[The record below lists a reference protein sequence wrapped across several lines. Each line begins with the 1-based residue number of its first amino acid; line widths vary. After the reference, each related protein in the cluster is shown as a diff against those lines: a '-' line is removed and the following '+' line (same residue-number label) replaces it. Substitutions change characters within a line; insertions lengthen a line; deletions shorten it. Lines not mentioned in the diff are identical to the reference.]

1 MKIMQ
6 SWRILAPKNLI
17 WGVCTILVILI
28 LAILPV
34 WGNQFQAGQTIT
46 IGSELVREDDI
57 YLAGET
63 ITIDGTIRG
72 DVVVAGRR
80 IAINGTVEGDV
91 IAAGQTIS
99 IKGKVGDDLRLAAG
113 VLQIGENAQVTD
125 DTLAAGFSLETQTN
139 SNIGGNLHF
148 FGAQALLTGSI
159 AQNLKGVMGALEL
172 GGTVERDVEVIVG
185 QAQINPPAFGREPSL
200 PIPELEPGLT
210 LTDSATIG
218 GKLSYQSP
226 REATMAEGAQVN
238 GPIEYERIEVVTQ
251 PTPTELALAQLR
263 RLSSLT
269 LIAWLWFK
277 FLPNWMPT
285 LARMIQN
292 RPWPSLGW
300 GIVTVF
306 VVGASAFAIFIGI
319 LSLVFLL
326 ALTLSNLIFPVL
338 SLGLLA
344 YFTLLIG
351 LLIFTNYV
359 CPIAVGFLGGSWLV
373 EKITPHQSP
382 KPFSSSMVGLVVL
395 VILSAIPVLGGLLD
409 LLIALLGLGALWL
422 WGQKFRDSDASLFS

>member
-1 MKIMQ
+1 MV
-6 SWRILAPKNLI
+6 LDNLNTHT
-17 WGVCTILVILI
+17 VQC
-28 LAILPV
+28 
-34 WGNQFQAGQTIT
+34 NYHF
-46 IGSELVREDDI
+46 RDDDI

-72 DVVVAGRR
+72 DAVVAGRR

-91 IAAGQTIS
+91 IAAGQTIAFN
-99 IKGKVGDDLRLAAG
+99 GKVGDDLRLAAE
-113 VLQIGENAQVTD
+113 VLQIGENARVSD
-125 DTLAAGFSLETQTN
+125 DAIAAGFSLETQGN
-139 SNIGGNLHF
+139 SSIGGNLHF
-148 FGAQALLTGSI
+148 FGAQALLTGRI
-159 AQNLKGVMGALEL
+159 AQNLKGAMGALEL

-185 QAQINPPAFGREPSL
+185 QDKINPPAFGREPSL
-200 PIPELEPGLT
+200 TIPDISPGLT

-226 REATMAEGAQVN
+226 REATMAEGAQVA
-238 GPIEYERIEVVTQ
+238 GPIEYVRIEVITQ
-251 PTPTELALAQLR
+251 PTPTEMALAQLR
-263 RLSSLT
+263 RLIALI

-285 LARMIQN
+285 LATMIQN
-292 RPWPSLGW
+292 RPWSSLGW

-306 VVGASAFAIFIGI
+306 VVGFSAIAIFIGLFI
-319 LSLVFLL
+319 LVFLL

-351 LLIFTNYV
+351 LFIFISYV
-359 CPIAVGFLGGSWLV
+359 SPIAVSFLGGRWLV
-373 EKITPHQSP
+373 QKITPHQSP
-382 KPFSSSMVGLVVL
+382 KTFISSIVGLVIL
-395 VILSAIPVLGGLLD
+395 VILNAIPVLGGLLD

-422 WGQKFRDSDASLFS
+422 WGKKSIDLLQTSNRG